1 LEEPEYMKA
10 RTVLVIAI
18 FDALFFALTI
28 YYAAKVGSG
37 NIDAMMGILMF
48 YLTLVIIALV
58 KLSGWHYIL
67 STCIYDERKERED
80 TDWAQSVKG
89 YYVLVRS
96 VDPIEDERRNN
107 WYQ

>member
-1 LEEPEYMKA
+1 MKA

-48 YLTLVIIALV
+48 YLALVVIALA
-58 KLSGWHYIL
+58 KLSGWHYVI
-67 STCIYDERKERED
+67 STCINDERKERED
-80 TDWAQSVKG
+80 TDWAETVKC
-89 YYVLVRS
+89 YNAPVWS
-96 VDPIEDERRNN
+96 VDPFENERRSK
-107 WYQ
+107 WFH